1 MNKMELSALFRARGI
16 DVRFPI
22 VKLYCLEG
30 SEMAE
35 SVRYKVTLLTED
47 ELYLVN
53 QGTYFRLYENLSPA
67 LLKSEGGRR

>member
-1 MNKMELSALFRARGI
+1 
-16 DVRFPI
+16 
-22 VKLYCLEG
+22 
-30 SEMAE
+30 MAE